1 MSLAPHCPS
10 FQGFGEGLAAI
21 PLGQTYPW
29 LCVPKGTPP
38 CSPGPAD
45 LQHSRVSYLSVCNAG
60 VCKNKERSK
69 RTFWGEAGGLRVAKK
84 STCKRQKLMFP

>member
-1 MSLAPHCPS
+1 MSLALHSPS

-45 LQHSRVSYLSVCNAG
+45 LQHSRGLVP
-60 VCKNKERSK
+60 ERLQCWS
-69 RTFWGEAGGLRVAKK
+69 L
-84 STCKRQKLMFP
+84 